1 MTTSQLTPYLARTLR
16 DDRLRAAAQRRTA
29 RSAAGPPA
37 AAAGRAGHDRATV
50 RQAPVPSEALERVVT
65 AAAAGDDRAWALLDH
80 RFAMR
85 IRAVARGYR
94 LPPQDVEDV
103 AQTTWLR
110 LLEHIGTMRDAK
122 AIGAWLETTARRESL
137 RLLRRAKRERPT
149 NDAVL
154 TERPAEAV
162 AERRLV
168 AAERRAA
175 LDASLRQLP
184 GRQRRLLV
192 EMFARPTA
200 SYAEISESL
209 DMPIGSIGPTRARSL
224 ARLRRDREL
233 VSAIGDDR
241 HWQPLDSVGMWP

>member
-1 MTTSQLTPYLARTLR
+1 MTSQLTPHLARTLS
-16 DDRLRAAAQRRTA
+16 DDRLRTAGTGRIVRSTA
-29 RSAAGPPA
+29 RPTR
-37 AAAGRAGHDRATV
+37 AAGRAKHDHAT
-50 RQAPVPSEALERVVT
+50 SLSGEALERVVN
-65 AAAAGDDRAWALLDH
+65 AAAAGDDRAWALLQH

-85 IRAVARGYR
+85 IRAVARRYR
-94 LPPQDVEDV
+94 LAPQDVDDV

-110 LLEHIGTMRDAK
+110 LLEHIGAMRDAN

-137 RLLRRAKRERPT
+137 RLLRQAKRERPT
-149 NDAVL
+149 DDAAL

-168 AAERRAA
+168 AAERRTA

-192 EMFARPTA
+192 EMFAEPTA
-200 SYAEISESL
+200 SYAEISRSL
-209 DMPIGSIGPTRARSL
+209 GMPIGSIGPTRARLL

-233 VSAIGDDR
+233 VSAIGDEL
-241 HWQPLDSVGMWP
+241 HWQPLDSGGMWP